1 MEKLNEIVTRLQTI
15 EELLLT
21 SKTVLNLEEVLLYT
35 GLSKSYMY
43 KLTSTGGIPC
53 YKPQGKHIFFKKSE
67 VEDWLL
73 QNKKITT
80 KELDEIANTYTIKK

>member
-80 KELDEIANTYTIKK
+80 KELDKIANTYTIKK